1 MGSIQSFPEAY
12 TRIYQNL
19 LQIQSPG
26 QKAQMI
32 QTILSSPE
40 HLEFS
45 KKAGLY
51 GHLIHYVQVI
61 QAGGAPP
68 MLPGESSLKVSS
80 NSISQFSPPQIQ
92 SNRAPQQANNQRQSG
107 VAILQQSSSAMTNYQ
122 PQTSKTITSSQ
133 KGNEK
138 ALNYFTACLNIL
150 GLEEEVAL
158 TEELLKGAYKKA
170 VIRAHPDKGGSEK
183 EFEAVTR
190 AYAYLG
196 EIIRRIHGGRAKE
209 GVVEAP
215 TALKNTRS
223 SEADHWKHVEPVAL
237 NPNKLDLNAFNKMF
251 EETRI
256 PDPEETGY
264 GDWLKGGEDSASG
277 PKFSGKFNRDV
288 FNKAFEDEAKGRSK
302 GPGNSLVV
310 QEMSLA
316 SRMGYAT
323 ELGRG
328 LREDFTVAP
337 HEGKMAF
344 TDLKKAYTEY
354 NTFSHETS
362 GVTVEQRSYEQVSQS
377 RKAAPP
383 PLTNHEMEALRVAEE
398 QQTRME
404 EQRKLR
410 MAQQSIAENDYF
422 ERMKRLVITNK

>member
-1 MGSIQSFPEAY
+1 MGSTHSFPEAHV
-12 TRIYQNL
+12 RIYQNL
-19 LQIQSPG
+19 LQIQSPT

-32 QTILSSPE
+32 QTILGSPE
-40 HLEFS
+40 HLEYARA
-45 KKAGLY
+45 AGIY
-51 GHLIHYVQVI
+51 GHLINYVQVVK
-61 QAGGAPP
+61 GGGVPSR
-68 MLPGESSLKVSS
+68 LPGETSKST
-80 NSISQFSPPQIQ
+80 SIVFNPPQIQ
-92 SNRAPQQANNQRQSG
+92 TNRTPQQANVQRQTG
-107 VAILQQSSSAMTNYQ
+107 VAILQNT
-122 PQTSKTITSSQ
+122 TSTSTAITASQ

-138 ALNYFTACLNIL
+138 ALNYFTACLSIL

-158 TEELLKGAYKKA
+158 TPEILKSAYKKA

-190 AYAYLG
+190 AYGYLG
-196 EIIRRIHGGRAKE
+196 EIIRHFHGGRAKE
-209 GVVEAP
+209 GVVDAP
-215 TALKNTRS
+215 SALKTNRT
-223 SEADHWKHVEPVAL
+223 SEADRWKHVEPVAL

-264 GDWLKGGEDSASG
+264 GDWLKGGDSITSG

-288 FNKAFEDEAKGRSK
+288 FNRAFEDDAKSK
-302 GPGNSLVV
+302 NNNQAQQNTLVL

-328 LREDFTVAP
+328 AREDYTVAP
-337 HEGKMAF
+337 HEGKVAF

-354 NTFSHETS
+354 NTFSHETA
-362 GVTVEQRSYEQVSQS
+362 GVQIEERSFDQVSKS

-398 QQTRME
+398 QQARVE
-404 EQRKLR
+404 EQRRLR
-410 MAQQSIAENDYF
+410 MAQQAVAENDYF